1 MAANENEAPDYW
13 AEEYRRVHN
22 RIREEWVQQREE
34 IAELRTQLAAER
46 RAAERCWKLYE
57 REIAHLKNKLDEKDR
72 ILLDG
77 MRTIA
82 RYINK

>member
-1 MAANENEAPDYW
+1 MSQDENEAPDYW

-22 RIREEWVQQREE
+22 RIREEWVQQKEE